1 MVDGMRKFQILE
13 VRRILFRIKTSTRF
27 FVPIYHIL

>member
-13 VRRILFRIKTSTRF
+13 VRRIPFRIKTSTRF
-27 FVPIYHIL
+27 FVPISHIL